1 MDEVM
6 QQNSAL
12 SIEESEAE
20 TTTETKQLSL
30 KAARSALKRMESDLD
45 KKTEQISDLKKEI
58 SKLKPQIRNMKT
70 QIEQLEQ
77 EETLKKVQD
86 AMRTKSKRMTS
97 TQVQAALDLI
107 QQLDNGDLE
116 HLDIQ
121 ELVGII
127 HKKASDKKEQSM
139 QQKVDTSV
147 NFSEKTNSLS
157 DMQETEGDAD
167 NG

>member
-6 QQNSAL
+6 QQTSAL

-97 TQVQAALDLI
+97 TQVQAALDLV

-147 NFSEKTNSLS
+147 NFSEKTNPLS
-157 DMQETEGDAD
+157 DKQETEE
-167 NG
+167 